1 MLLLLV
7 YVGRVEK
14 SLAFLSPRMVEGH
27 GGRVVV
33 PGSRHLAK
41 SDTHIIRLLG
51 LPSPKCLEKDEFSEV
66 RIAPVRH
73 PRPSLKAGCN
83 EVDPSDLLLGVPRSR
98 GTVIFRVGLL
108 KKHLCVREVVWS
120 NITAKR

>member
-1 MLLLLV
+1 MRTLANWGVPSGMLLLLV

-41 SDTHIIRLLG
+41 SDTHTIRLLG
-51 LPSPKCLEKDEFSEV
+51 LPSPKCLEKM
-66 RIAPVRH
+66 
-73 PRPSLKAGCN
+73 N
-83 EVDPSDLLLGVPRSR
+83 
-98 GTVIFRVGLL
+98 FR
-108 KKHLCVREVVWS
+108 KS
-120 NITAKR
+120 A

>member
-41 SDTHIIRLLG
+41 SDTHTSSAEALLTEVPG
-51 LPSPKCLEKDEFSEV
+51 KDEFSEV
-66 RIAPVRH
+66 HQEKGKRKSEIVPLGMYCASHCGILLVVER
-73 PRPSLKAGCN
+73 
-83 EVDPSDLLLGVPRSR
+83 VDPPCLY
-98 GTVIFRVGLL
+98 
-108 KKHLCVREVVWS
+108 
-120 NITAKR
+120 